1 MNFYEALNL
10 SPSAT
15 PEEIEDAYRRLARQV
30 HPDLN
35 PEDAARAEARMKL
48 LNQIRVTLTDPA
60 KRAVYDAALKAAGS
74 GNSKTPLPTDAPLS
88 PQTSLFGGRRLW
100 LWSGAALLVGAMAG
114 TWAILRWVPPHT
126 YVSEI
131 QIASPEESSARP
143 TGLPAD
149 QETKSAGRAPFS
161 PAKPA
166 MSRPKPAQVIQ
177 VGSSLEEVVALMGK
191 PDRVEEIPSK
201 GLRFLHYGKLV
212 LTIRNGKMVSG
223 EMKQ

>member
-10 SPSAT
+10 SPRAT

-35 PEDAARAEARMKL
+35 PRDASRAEARMKL

-60 KRAVYDAALKAAGS
+60 KRADYDATLKAAGL
-74 GNSKTPLPTDAPLS
+74 GNSKTPRQADAPLS
-88 PQTSLFGGRRLW
+88 TQPGLFDGRRLW

-131 QIASPEESSARP
+131 QIASPPPDSTQPSGSPSNQSAEHP
-143 TGLPAD
+143 LPSRANPALA
-149 QETKSAGRAPFS
+149 QSKSA
-161 PAKPA
+161 K
-166 MSRPKPAQVIQ
+166 VIQ
-177 VGSSLEEVVALMGK
+177 AGSSIEEVLAVMGK

-201 GLRFLHYGKLV
+201 SLRFLHYGKLV

-223 EMKQ
+223 EMKE